1 MKDMFFCSI
10 IDELHYPEKRVH
22 FKNDF
27 GHYHISEQSR
37 VLYTYIHRCR
47 VYAVNSPKMCPE
59 GTISPGKGSCP
70 PPHLPTAASF
80 AIATR
85 ATAELKKGLTF
96 CHSRFCYRHDIIRS
110 PSYLISEFVAWS
122 SWHTHC
128 FYTVNWEKFVTPK
141 LREW

>member
-1 MKDMFFCSI
+1 MN
-10 IDELHYPEKRVH
+10 RV
-22 FKNDF
+22 
-27 GHYHISEQSR
+27 
-37 VLYTYIHRCR
+37 VLYTYQGRRNRGAQGHVPPSIWSNVVGPLQYFQKILGLTKWVPPQYLTPSYGPAYIHRCR

-96 CHSRFCYRHDIIRS
+96 CHSRFYSIDMILSGLLHI
-110 PSYLISEFVAWS
+110 
-122 SWHTHC
+122 
-128 FYTVNWEKFVTPK
+128 
-141 LREW
+141 